1 MLCLPYYVF
10 LYKLKY
16 IDMERFCLKCGRPIT
31 GRKWCNECR
40 KENKREYV
48 KRRYAEMSAEGIKKL
63 RYGLTNCVHCGK
75 EIIKNRPN
83 QDTCYD
89 CYKKNYRR
97 SVEDYN
103 KVKRTKDGRA
113 TIGRQVVLNLGL
125 ILGKLQVHHIDE
137 NPSNNSLDNF
147 LILSTSKHAKLH
159 RLLEKNWSL
168 LLKGNSSNLE
178 NCWNILRGQ
187 LTTAYLETESANV
200 IRITDIGQSA
210 AEPLN
215 IDKIYILDIQ
225 EEGSETMYQV
235 PKE

>member
-1 MLCLPYYVF
+1 
-10 LYKLKY
+10 
-16 IDMERFCLKCGRPIT
+16 MERYCLRCSCPIT
-31 GRKWCNECR
+31 GYKWCEECR
-40 KENKREYV
+40 KLNKREYV
-48 KRRYAEMSAEGIKKL
+48 KNRFAIQKANGIIRK
-63 RYGLTNCVHCGK
+63 RYGLTSCIYCGK
-75 EIIKNRPN
+75 EIIKNRPD

-89 CYKKNYRR
+89 CYKKNHRR
-97 SVEDYN
+97 GVEDYN
-103 KVKRTKDGRA
+103 KVKRVNKGRA
-113 TIGRQVVLNLGL
+113 TIGRQTVLNLGV
-125 ILGKLQVHHIDE
+125 ILGDLQVHHIDE
-137 NPSNNSLDNF
+137 NPHNNLLSNMLLLNR
-147 LILSTSKHAKLH
+147 SKHSKLH

-168 LLKGNSSNLE
+168 LLKDNSSNLE